1 GANSYGQ
8 LGVGSTQDT
17 PVPQL
22 VIGLPNHET
31 VIRSISAGG
40 GHSAAVTESG
50 RVYVC
55 GQNSEGQ
62 LGLDHTT
69 DVTQFCLCPGA
80 LGLRVSK
87 VSCGWDFTLIL
98 AETGELL
105 SCGANT
111 YSQLGRAGAGRSC
124 VPRPVGIQK
133 RKVIDVAAGLR
144 HVLALTDNGQIFQWG
159 SGLASHA
166 RRFSPQNPIP
176 PVYGATE
183 PCPVPGME
191 GIRGKVVTAGSY
203 HCVALS
209 DAGDMYAWGSNKHGQ
224 LLHPDPFLLH
234 PHRVQA
240 HFFLGESIVAVTS
253 GWTHLVAQTDTGKVF
268 TWGRANYSQLGRPPS
283 TEGTGLNETLLEGI
297 AANQVPAWIPSLTGS
312 SQVACGSEH
321 NLALRDGV
329 LYSWGWNEHGMCGTG
344 SETNVTAPTAV
355 AIPAPARVDLIG
367 CGAGHSMALCINP
380 G

>member
-144 HVLALTDNGQIFQWG
+144 HVLALT
-159 SGLASHA
+159 
-166 RRFSPQNPIP
+166 
-176 PVYGATE
+176 
-183 PCPVPGME
+183 GME

>member
-209 DAGDMYAWGSNKHGQ
+209 D
-224 LLHPDPFLLH
+224 
-234 PHRVQA
+234 
-240 HFFLGESIVAVTS
+240 
-253 GWTHLVAQTDTGKVF
+253 TGKVF